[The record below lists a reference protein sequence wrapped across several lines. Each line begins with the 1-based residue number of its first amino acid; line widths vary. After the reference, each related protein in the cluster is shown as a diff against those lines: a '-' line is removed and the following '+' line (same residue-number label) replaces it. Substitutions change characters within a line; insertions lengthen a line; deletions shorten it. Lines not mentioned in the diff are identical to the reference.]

1 MELTVLIAIVAVAV
15 VAGLMAT
22 RLQRTAKQNRPDPD
36 STPLVT
42 GGAALSASDQR
53 FRLMSFQGGSVPA
66 DLTPVLE
73 ELRRNGIEVDEA
85 TLRQKLAEGA
95 TSLAEFDAG
104 GVDLDTVRTRG
115 TSGTALVIDATDAA
129 GIEGPTPNTVPVQV
143 TLELRIP
150 GRQPVRGR
158 RVAMISRDQRARLV
172 EGASVPVLYDPN
184 DPRAMTL
191 EWEVT

>member
-95 TSLAEFDAG
+95 TSLAEFDAS

-158 RVAMISRDQRARLV
+158 RVAMISRDQRAQLV
-172 EGASVPVLYDPN
+172 EGASVPVRYDPD